1 MSEVAAPARFDKALT
16 APLTLK
22 AGEGEGRVQALFSS
36 YNTRDSVGDVVLPGA
51 FLEGEEVPMAVNHD
65 WGRLGVGKG
74 VIRSSPQGAIF
85 DGHFLLNTFAG
96 REAYEHVKGM
106 AGLQEWSFGF
116 SILDSEPGK
125 FEGVPVRFLKR
136 VQLHEVSPVFKGANS
151 HTATLAIKAALE
163 EEKAVWSTAYVNDLP
178 DSAFAYVAPGGAR
191 DETGKTTPRSLRHFP
206 HHSAEGAPDAAHV
219 RNALARIPQSKV
231 PDSAKASAEAHV
243 RRHANG
249 LDIGKAYL
257 EPEPDAIF
265 EAMQQLKW
273 VEPEGLADLKAGR
286 VLSEATRRRIRA
298 VRDQWATQLA
308 ELDQLLADT
317 EPTPRAAPDPDLLEL
332 RAQFADFRARH
343 RDVIGEWS
351 D

>member
-1 MSEVAAPARFDKALT
+1 MSEAAAPRFDKALT

-22 AGEGEGRVQALFSS
+22 AGDDAGHVQALFSV
-36 YNTRDSVGDVVLPGA
+36 YNTIDSVQDVVLPGA

-116 SILDSEPGK
+116 SILDAEPGK
-125 FEGVPVRFLKR
+125 FEGQPVRFLKR

-163 EEKAVWSTAYVNDLP
+163 EEKAVWSAAYVNDLP
-178 DSAFAYVAPGGAR
+178 DSAFAYVEPGGEK
-191 DETGKTTPRSLRHFP
+191 DSEGKTTPRSLRHFP
-206 HHSAEGAPDAAHV
+206 HHSAEGSPDPAHV
-219 RNALARIPQSKV
+219 RNALARIPQSDV
-231 PDSAKASAEAHV
+231 PESAKASAEAHV

-249 LDIGKAYL
+249 LDIGKADDEEDRLTNLRDYFQDL
-257 EPEPDAIF
+257 AQLQHDA
-265 EAMQQLKW
+265 
-273 VEPEGLADLKAGR
+273 KAGR

-298 VRDQWATQLA
+298 VRDQWAAQLA

-317 EPTPRAAPDPDLLEL
+317 ESPAKPATDPALLEL
-332 RAQFADFRARH
+332 RAQFMDFRARH
-343 RDVIGEWS
+343 RDVIGEWGE
-351 D
+351 